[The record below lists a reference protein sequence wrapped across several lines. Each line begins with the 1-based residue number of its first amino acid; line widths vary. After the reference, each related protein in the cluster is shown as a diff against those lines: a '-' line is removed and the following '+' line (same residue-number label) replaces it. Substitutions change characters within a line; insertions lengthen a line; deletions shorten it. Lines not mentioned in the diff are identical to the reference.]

1 VLQWHKWETICD
13 FKCCR
18 SKCGRY
24 VVRRMHRVEGQKMTN
39 RQRHLMPYEAM
50 TIGQDAG
57 KRVLIAADPT
67 RPTSTSEDGAKRICE
82 QAERERLATLEVLHE
97 AKPRTLFQS

>member
-1 VLQWHKWETICD
+1 VLQWHKWETIRD
-13 FKCCR
+13 FKVCR

-24 VVRRMHRVEGQKMTN
+24 AVRRMHRVEGQKMTN
-39 RQRHLMPYEAM
+39 AQRHLMPFEAM

-67 RPTSTSEDGAKRICE
+67 RPTSTSEEGAKRICE
-82 QAERERLATLEVLHE
+82 NAERERIATLGVLE
-97 AKPRTLFQS
+97 QVKPRTLFQQ